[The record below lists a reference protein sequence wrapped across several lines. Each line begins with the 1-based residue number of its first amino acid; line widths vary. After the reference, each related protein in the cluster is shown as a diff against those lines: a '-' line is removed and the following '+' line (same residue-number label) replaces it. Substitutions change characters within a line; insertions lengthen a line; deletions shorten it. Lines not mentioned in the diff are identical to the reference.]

1 MMMAGSVGSSQ
12 STKHCD
18 KYYYTG
24 SKSRV
29 VYRGYN
35 FAIANGG
42 VSCANASNDASYANT
57 NIGSRLAFR
66 GKIEVAPS
74 VEAYEAAK
82 AFDE

>member
-18 KYYYTG
+18 KYYYTA
-24 SKSRV
+24 SKYRV
-29 VYRGYN
+29 VYRGLTY
-35 FAIANGG
+35 AYANGG
-42 VSCANASNDASYANT
+42 VSYANASYDASYADAYY
-57 NIGSRLAFR
+57 GSRLAFR
-66 GKIEVAPS
+66 GQIEVAPS